1 MGCNYPSSA
10 LSSYQTELK
19 TEIKTNRKDLLPK
32 NRSSLQSTTF
42 SNGKRKINLD
52 SSQNLRNFKTC
63 SYYNKSSAIDAR
75 KNDLNSSK
83 NFIPRL
89 SLQKFNELFDDST
102 IEGYNKKQKEF
113 NLFSFRKSYLYN
125 KNNVE
130 QSLNSTYEQ
139 TAENTIESEYFKN
152 DMKINKIDK
161 RDVKKKILVY

>member
-19 TEIKTNRKDLLPK
+19 TEIKTNRKDLLSK

-42 SNGKRKINLD
+42 SNGKSKINLD

-63 SYYNKSSAIDAR
+63 SYYNKPSAIDAR
-75 KNDLNSSK
+75 RNDLNSSK

-113 NLFSFRKSYLYN
+113 NLFSFRKSYFYN

-139 TAENTIESEYFKN
+139 TAENTFESEFLKG
-152 DMKINKIDK
+152 DMKINKINK
-161 RDVKKKILVY
+161 RDIQEKILV